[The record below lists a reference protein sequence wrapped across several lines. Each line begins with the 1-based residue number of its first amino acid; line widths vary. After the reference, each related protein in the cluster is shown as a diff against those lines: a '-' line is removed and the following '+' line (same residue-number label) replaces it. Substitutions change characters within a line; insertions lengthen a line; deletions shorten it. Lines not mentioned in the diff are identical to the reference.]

1 MGDID
6 KFLKTITKRKRRV
19 SSLKKYEKEIIR
31 LREEN
36 CSYEQISQYLL
47 EYKRVK
53 ICKNTICEFYNKV
66 IKEKQTILA
75 NSYSPAKKQTNQT
88 KFHKPHLKNETKNI
102 KKFSKEEFL
111 DKNFDEQVKYLVM
124 LYRAGDDS
132 EVKKLKKIANSIVR
146 QLYAKAK
153 NDPFYEL

>member
-19 SSLKKYEKEIIR
+19 SSLKKYEEEIIR

-75 NSYSPAKKQTNQT
+75 NSDSPPKKQTNHI
-88 KFHKPHLKNETKNI
+88 KSSKPYLKNKTKDI
-102 KKFSKEEFL
+102 KKFSEEEFL

-132 EVKKLKKIANSIVR
+132 EVDKLKKVANSIVR

-153 NDPFYEL
+153 DDPFYEL

>member
-6 KFLKTITKRKRRV
+6 KFLKSVTKRKRRV
-19 SSLKKYEKEIIR
+19 SSLKKYEEEIIR

-75 NSYSPAKKQTNQT
+75 NSYSPAKKQTNHT
-88 KFHKPHLKNETKNI
+88 KSHKPHLKNETKDI
-102 KKFSKEEFL
+102 KKFSEEEFL

-132 EVKKLKKIANSIVR
+132 EVDKLKKVANSIVR

-153 NDPFYEL
+153 DDPFYEL

>member
-1 MGDID
+1 MGDVD

-19 SSLKKYEKEIIR
+19 SSLKKYEEEIIR

-66 IKEKQTILA
+66 IKEKQTVLA
-75 NSYSPAKKQTNQT
+75 NLYSPTKKQTNHI
-88 KFHKPHLKNETKNI
+88 KSHKPHLKNETKDI
-102 KKFSKEEFL
+102 KKFSEEEFL

-124 LYRAGDDS
+124 LHRLGDES
-132 EVKKLKKIANSIVR
+132 EVEKLKKISNSIVR

-153 NDPFYEL
+153 DDPFYEL

>member
-47 EYKRVK
+47 EYKRIK

-75 NSYSPAKKQTNQT
+75 NSDSPAKKQTNHT
-88 KFHKPHLKNETKNI
+88 KFHKPHLKNKTKDI
-102 KKFSKEEFL
+102 KKFSEEEFL

-124 LYRAGDDS
+124 LHRAGDDS
-132 EVKKLKKIANSIVR
+132 EVKKLKKVANSIVR

-153 NDPFYEL
+153 DDPFYEL

>member
-66 IKEKQTILA
+66 TKEKQTILA
-75 NSYSPAKKQTNQT
+75 NSDSPAKKQTNH
-88 KFHKPHLKNETKNI
+88 KKSHKPHLKNETKDI
-102 KKFSKEEFL
+102 KKFSEEEFL

-124 LYRAGDDS
+124 LYRAGDES
-132 EVKKLKKIANSIVR
+132 EVDKLKKVANSIVR

-153 NDPFYEL
+153 DDPFYEL

>member
-6 KFLKTITKRKRRV
+6 KFLKSVTKRKRRV
-19 SSLKKYEKEIIR
+19 SSLKKYEEEIIR

-47 EYKRVK
+47 EYKRIK

-75 NSYSPAKKQTNQT
+75 NSDSPPKKQTNHI
-88 KFHKPHLKNETKNI
+88 KSSKPYLKNKTKDI
-102 KKFSKEEFL
+102 KKFSEEEFL

-132 EVKKLKKIANSIVR
+132 EVDKLKKVANSIVR

-153 NDPFYEL
+153 DDPFYEL

>member
-6 KFLKTITKRKRRV
+6 KFLKSITKRKRRV
-19 SSLKKYEKEIIR
+19 SSLKKYEEEIIR

-75 NSYSPAKKQTNQT
+75 NPYSPAKKQTNHI
-88 KFHKPHLKNETKNI
+88 KSHKPHLKNETKDI
-102 KKFSKEEFL
+102 KKFSEEEFL
-111 DKNFDEQVKYLVM
+111 DKNFEEQVKYLVM
-124 LYRAGDDS
+124 LHRAGDES
-132 EVKKLKKIANSIVR
+132 EVEKLKKIANSIVR
-146 QLYAKAK
+146 QLYAKTK
-153 NDPFYEL
+153 DDPFYEL